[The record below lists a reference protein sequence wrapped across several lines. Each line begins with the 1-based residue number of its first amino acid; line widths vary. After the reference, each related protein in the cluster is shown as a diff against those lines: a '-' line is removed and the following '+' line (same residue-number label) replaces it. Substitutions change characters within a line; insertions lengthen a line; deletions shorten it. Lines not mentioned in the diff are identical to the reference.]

1 MNVTNKRWPDDYF
14 FAERKNV
21 LDMWPTGKEVDLD
34 EAVAYHKKM
43 PKTRNAALKDWEAKE
58 KGVAYLWPSLGTDS
72 LAAHKELLL
81 YMQEQGEV
89 DFLTSYID
97 SLTRNCRF
105 KEAEEELNKGKKT
118 GKATLNG
125 FPIVIHGVRGCR
137 EVIEAVDL
145 PVIFLGPTPDARL
158 THEIALAGGHT
169 GYSGGPLISFWNYT
183 KDIPIEQIIHNYQYT
198 HRLMGYYEEKEAALV
213 YCVSG
218 AMPSISPPSLMIAPE
233 IIEVLIAAEQGVKHI
248 RLNSWTQ
255 GNIIQDIAYIRTFEK
270 LTREYLDTFGYAD
283 VKTTT
288 YSANP
293 TGRFP
298 TGPDQVFALIA
309 YFTLVGVLAKVQGLG
324 SRTIDEAHH
333 IPTKEGS
340 ARSFRCARM
349 LINMLGPQKLDILDH
364 QAINTESDFIKREV
378 KAILD
383 KVLEMG
389 DGDVI
394 IGTKRAIDV
403 GILDQPY
410 ATSQLVQGR
419 VMGVKDHEGAAR
431 FFDFGNLPFD
441 HDIKEFHRQKISRRQ
456 EQIGKQ
462 VDYDT
467 VIKDLTA
474 ISEGGILPLS

>member
-1 MNVTNKRWPDDYF
+1 MNVTNKKWPDDYF
-14 FAERKNV
+14 FAERKKV
-21 LDMWPTGKEVDLD
+21 LAMWPTGKEVDLD

-58 KGVAYLWPSLGTDS
+58 KGVTYLWPSLGTDS
-72 LAAHKELLL
+72 LAAHKKLLL
-81 YMQEQGEV
+81 YMQEEGEV

-118 GKATLNG
+118 GKAVLNG

-137 EVIEAVDL
+137 EVVDAVAL
-145 PVIFLGPTPDARL
+145 PVIFMGPTPDARL

-198 HRLMGYYEEKEAALV
+198 HRLMGYYEEKEAALL

-248 RLNSWTQ
+248 RLNGWGQ
-255 GNIIQDIAYIRTFEK
+255 GNIVQDIAYIRTFEE
-270 LTREYLDTFGYAD
+270 LTRQYLDKFGYND
-283 VKTTT
+283 VRTTT
-288 YSANP
+288 YSVNP

-298 TGPDQVFALIA
+298 TDPDRVFALIA
-309 YFTLVGVLAKVQGLG
+309 YFTLVGVLARVQGLG

-333 IPTKEGS
+333 IPTKEGT
-340 ARSFRCARM
+340 AQSFRCARM
-349 LINMLGPQKLDILDH
+349 LINMLGPQKLDILDL
-364 QAINTESDFIKREV
+364 QAVNTESDFIKREV

-394 IGTKRAIDV
+394 TGTKRAVDV

>member
-1 MNVTNKRWPDDYF
+1 
-14 FAERKNV
+14 
-21 LDMWPTGKEVDLD
+21 
-34 EAVAYHKKM
+34 
-43 PKTRNAALKDWEAKE
+43 
-58 KGVAYLWPSLGTDS
+58 
-72 LAAHKELLL
+72 
-81 YMQEQGEV
+81 
-89 DFLTSYID
+89 
-97 SLTRNCRF
+97 
-105 KEAEEELNKGKKT
+105 
-118 GKATLNG
+118 
-125 FPIVIHGVRGCR
+125 
-137 EVIEAVDL
+137 
-145 PVIFLGPTPDARL
+145 
-158 THEIALAGGHT
+158 
-169 GYSGGPLISFWNYT
+169 
-183 KDIPIEQIIHNYQYT
+183 
-198 HRLMGYYEEKEAALV
+198 MGYYEERGAALL

-218 AMPSISPPSLMIAPE
+218 AMPSISSPSLMIALE

-298 TGPDQVFALIA
+298 TGPDQVFSLIA